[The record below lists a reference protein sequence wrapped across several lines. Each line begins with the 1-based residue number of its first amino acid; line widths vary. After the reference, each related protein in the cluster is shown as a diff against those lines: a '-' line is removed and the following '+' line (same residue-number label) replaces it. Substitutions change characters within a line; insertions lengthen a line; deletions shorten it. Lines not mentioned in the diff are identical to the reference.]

1 MTCKSKASRCPAET
15 DPAGGF
21 PLIPDCLAAALA
33 YLPPMRAILLVPLLA
48 PLLALRPLV
57 APAQEVDLELVLLA
71 DASGSITQSE
81 IDFQRQG
88 YAAAITHPDV
98 LAAIRS
104 NLTGTIAVT
113 YVEWAANQV
122 MVVEWTVIDGA
133 ASAEAFALA
142 LLAPP
147 RLATGR
153 NAIGDALLEGQ
164 RLIEENRITGLRRVI
179 DFSGDSLGN
188 FSGVSIPEARASV
201 LAAGITINGLPI
213 LDEGEGDPL
222 AEIYRDQ
229 LIGGPGAFVIAT
241 DRTEGFVAAVR
252 RKLVLEI
259 AGAVPKEGEGMVMQ
273 PRRVAMARGP

>member
-1 MTCKSKASRCPAET
+1 MQRLMMVLWLSALTT
-15 DPAGGF
+15 
-21 PLIPDCLAAALA
+21 PLA
-33 YLPPMRAILLVPLLA
+33 
-48 PLLALRPLV
+48 
-57 APAQEVDLELVLLA
+57 AQEVDLELVLLA
-71 DASGSITQSE
+71 DASGSITQAE
-81 IDFQRQG
+81 IDFQREG

-122 MVVEWTVIDGA
+122 VVVEWTVIDGA
-133 ASAEAFALA
+133 ATAEAFALA
-142 LLAPP
+142 LLEPP
-147 RLATGR
+147 RLAAGR

-164 RLIEENRITGLRRVI
+164 RLLDENRITGLRRVI

-188 FSGVSIPEARASV
+188 FSGAGIAEARASV

-213 LDEGEGDPL
+213 LDEGPGDPL

-241 DRTEGFVAAVR
+241 DRTEGFVEAVR
-252 RKLVLEI
+252 RKLILEI
-259 AGAVPKEGEGMVMQ
+259 AGDVPAAGEGLVMQ
-273 PRRVAMARGP
+273 PRRFAAALAP

>member
-1 MTCKSKASRCPAET
+1 MRLPL
-15 DPAGGF
+15 
-21 PLIPDCLAAALA
+21 LIP
-33 YLPPMRAILLVPLLA
+33 LLLWSA
-48 PLLALRPLV
+48 PLH
-57 APAQEVDLELVLLA
+57 AQEVDLELVLLA

-81 IDFQRQG
+81 IDFQREG

-98 LAAIRS
+98 LSAIRS

-122 MVVEWTVIDGA
+122 VVVDWTVIDGA
-133 ASAEAFALA
+133 ATAEAFALA
-142 LLAPP
+142 LLEPP

-188 FSGVSIPEARASV
+188 FSGARIAEARASV

-213 LDEGEGDPL
+213 LDEGDGDPL
-222 AEIYRDQ
+222 AEVYRDQ

-241 DRTEGFVAAVR
+241 DRTDGFVEAVR
-252 RKLVLEI
+252 RKLILEI
-259 AGAVPKEGEGMVMQ
+259 AGDQ
-273 PRRVAMARGP
+273 PAPDPGISTEVASSDANIRQFD

>member
-1 MTCKSKASRCPAET
+1 MRK
-15 DPAGGF
+15 G
-21 PLIPDCLAAALA
+21 LAA
-33 YLPPMRAILLVPLLA
+33 LLPLLLIA
-48 PLLALRPLV
+48 TPSL
-57 APAQEVDLELVLLA
+57 AQEVDLELVLLA

-81 IDFQRQG
+81 IDFQREG

-122 MVVEWTVIDGA
+122 VVVDWTVIDGE

-142 LLAPP
+142 LLEPP

-153 NAIGDALLEGQ
+153 NAIGDALLEGR
-164 RLIEENRITGLRRVI
+164 RLLDENRITGLRRVI
-179 DFSGDSLGN
+179 DFSSDSFGN
-188 FSGVSIPEARASV
+188 FSGAGIAEARAEV

-213 LDEGEGDPL
+213 LDDGEGDPL
-222 AEIYRDQ
+222 AEIYRDR

-241 DRTEGFVAAVR
+241 DRTEGFVEAVR
-252 RKLVLEI
+252 RKLILEI
-259 AGAVPKEGEGMVMQ
+259 AGKVPSPAEGLIR
-273 PRRVAMARGP
+273 PASLVAERAKVLRIP